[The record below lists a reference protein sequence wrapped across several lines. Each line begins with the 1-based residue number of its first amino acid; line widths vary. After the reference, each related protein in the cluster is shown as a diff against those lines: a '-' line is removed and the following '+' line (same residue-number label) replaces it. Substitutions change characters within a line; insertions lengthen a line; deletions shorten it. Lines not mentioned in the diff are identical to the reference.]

1 MTSTPLRSATAT
13 AVLSRVG
20 WLACATLLAL
30 GSAGIVAGMQH
41 QPGSPARAELTYAA
55 DNLIAPGLAAS
66 ADDLRALAADVEAL
80 GALGTRAL
88 SAITGGD
95 IPAMRSSIADGRTAI
110 GTIDSKTDALR
121 ARLAALPGVG
131 PGAEG
136 RLGGLSLLRYQTLT
150 DAIVATNG
158 LGGQWDT
165 LTAGALAAIQVE
177 TALLDHDTSTAA
189 AAAMGKAARYQ
200 DALDQLAVSDTRLT
214 YARAQRDAMS
224 ATVDVAV
231 LTTWIDRNAAY
242 DTALGKVYSLLLASK
257 GKVTKAVQD
266 AIDAQKV
273 ALAALPGD
281 TRGLVLI
288 MAEIARGGLNRA
300 VISIEEAKGR
310 LSDAVDA
317 FAAASPDD
325 GPSATDGP
333 STAP

>member
-1 MTSTPLRSATAT
+1 MTSNPLRSAAAT
-13 AVLSRVG
+13 AVLARAG
-20 WLACATLLAL
+20 WVACALLLAL

-41 QPGSPARAELTYAA
+41 QPGSPARAELTYSA
-55 DNLIAPGLAAS
+55 DNRIAPGLAAS
-66 ADDLRALAADVEAL
+66 ADDLRALAADVEDLAT
-80 GALGTRAL
+80 LGTHAL
-88 SAITGGD
+88 TAITGGD
-95 IPAMRSSIADGRTAI
+95 IPAMRTSIEGGRTAI

-136 RLGGLSLLRYQTLT
+136 RLGGLSLRRYQTLT
-150 DAIVATNG
+150 DALDATHG
-158 LGGQWDT
+158 LGDQWDT
-165 LTAGALAAIQVE
+165 LTKGALAAIQVE
-177 TALLDHDTSTAA
+177 SALLDHDTSTAA
-189 AAAMGKAARYQ
+189 AAALGKAAKYQ
-200 DALDQLAVSDTRLT
+200 EALDQLAISDTRLT

-242 DTALGKVYSLLLASK
+242 DTALGKVYALLVASK
-257 GKVTKAVQD
+257 GKVTKAVTE
-266 AIDAQKV
+266 AIAVQKA

-317 FAAASPDD
+317 FAAAGPDD
-325 GPSATDGP
+325 GPAAGDGP
-333 STAP
+333 SAAP